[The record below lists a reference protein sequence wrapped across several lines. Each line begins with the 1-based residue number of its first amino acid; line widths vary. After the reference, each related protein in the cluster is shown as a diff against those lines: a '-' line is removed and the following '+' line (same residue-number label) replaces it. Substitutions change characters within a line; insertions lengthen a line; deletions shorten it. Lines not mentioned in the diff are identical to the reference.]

1 MAYLMRKVAQVRI
14 MCCQIANGFI
24 RQLRGSKKG
33 KDGKKLYFAPFA
45 FFASRIALPVLGFS
59 QRL

>member
-14 MCCQIANGFI
+14 RGSQIAKDFV
-24 RQLRGSKKG
+24 RQLRGSRKG

-45 FFASRIALPVLGFS
+45 FFASRLALPVRGFS